1 METFRMIISFA
12 DCVCVCVNTDS
23 GKCIRKK
30 CVRMMTDIHTYK
42 NRTRFTYYTVY
53 FLRLKPGTH

>member
-12 DCVCVCVNTDS
+12 DCVCVCQYRF
-23 GKCIRKK
+23 RKMYK
-30 CVRMMTDIHTYK
+30 KEMCKNDDGYTYK